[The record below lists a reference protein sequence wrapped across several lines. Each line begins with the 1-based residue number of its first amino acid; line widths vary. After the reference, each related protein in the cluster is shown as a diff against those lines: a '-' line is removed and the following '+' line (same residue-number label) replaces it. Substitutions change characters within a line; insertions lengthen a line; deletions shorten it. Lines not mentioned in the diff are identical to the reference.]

1 MGDERA
7 ILINENLLVKN
18 ITNKL
23 GDFVNEENSG
33 NKFRQFII

>member
-7 ILINENLLVKN
+7 ILINENPLVKN

-23 GDFVNEENSG
+23 GDFVNEEGSG

>member
-1 MGDERA
+1 MRDERA
-7 ILINENLLVKN
+7 ILINENSLVKN

-23 GDFVNEENSG
+23 EDFGNEEGSG